1 MSMLGAEGG
10 IFLSLRKQPT
20 GLFAAK
26 ADVADACRLWSSF
39 QIPPQMKKRNTQ
51 KRVPFFGA
59 EGGIFF
65 SLTQHATGML
75 LPKPSPLRRCLWSSF
90 QIPPQMKNRNT
101 QKRVPVFGAEGGIFL
116 SLRKQPTG
124 LFAAKADVADACRL
138 WSSFQ
143 IPPQMKKRNTQKRVP
158 FFGAEGG
165 I

>member
-1 MSMLGAEGG
+1 MLGAEGG

-26 ADVADACRLWSSF
+26 ADVADACRLWSLF
-39 QIPPQMKKRNTQ
+39 QIPPQMKNQDTR
-51 KRVPFFGA
+51 KRVLIFGA
-59 EGGIFF
+59 EGGIFL
-65 SLTQHATGML
+65 SLTQQSTGLL
-75 LPKPSPLRRCLWSSF
+75 LPVLLFALLTQDRNSF

-101 QKRVPVFGAEGGIFL
+101 QKRVPVFGAEGGIFF

-124 LFAAKADVADACRL
+124 LFAAKADIADACRL